1 MRSLFIL
8 ATVLAIPSI
17 SIAQTIRCDLAT
29 ASKQTCKVKPTEAH
43 NYLITAK
50 GSADAGEGHGNPQI
64 KLLIL
69 VDGDE
74 CSEKETDTWASGP
87 GSLQTTCQITLNP
100 GMDHEIKGSSTNRD
114 AKATGFALTVEEQ

>member
-1 MRSLFIL
+1 MRSLIIL
-8 ATVLAIPSI
+8 AIALAMPSI
-17 SIAQTIRCDLAT
+17 AVAQTTRCDIAT

-43 NYLITAK
+43 NYVITARA
-50 GSADAGEGHGNPQI
+50 SADAGDGHGNPQM
-64 KLLIL
+64 KVLIL

-74 CSEKETDTWASGP
+74 CSEKETDTWESGP

-114 AKATGFALTVEEQ
+114 AKATGFGLTVEEQ